1 MTQLYNYN
9 ATVLKVVDGDTVDLR
24 VDLGFKISLEIRV
37 RLMEINA
44 PEVSTPEGV
53 KSREWLRTLLTPG
66 MSVVVSTAK
75 LPGDPYGRWLGK
87 IATKD
92 IPDLS
97 QHILKEGYAVPYK
110 EKSKP

>member
-1 MTQLYNYN
+1 MSLYNYN
-9 ATVLKVVDGDTVDLR
+9 ATVLKVIDGDTVDLR
-24 VDLGFKISLEIRV
+24 VDLGFKVSFEIRV

-44 PEVSTPEGV
+44 PELSTPEGI
-53 KSREWLRTLLTPG
+53 KARDWLMTKVTPG
-66 MSVVVSTAK
+66 MSVVVSTSK

-97 QHILKEGYAVPYK
+97 QYILQEGYAVPFK
-110 EKSKP
+110 PKSKR